1 MISITKKISFNNDI
15 ETVFKTVTDL
25 NNQYWRCNLDKLEI
39 INQRQFIEYTTD
51 GFQTLFTTKELQEN
65 KSWIFSFENNNIIGS
80 WQGYFSFENN
90 VTTLE
95 FTETIKAKK
104 LILKPFLKP
113 YLNKQMNQYLVD
125 LKKIL

>member
-1 MISITKKISFNNDI
+1 MISITKKISFNKDI

-25 NNQYWRCNLDKLEI
+25 NNQYWRRNLDKLEI
-39 INQRQFIEYTTD
+39 VNQRQFIEYTTD

-95 FTETIKAKK
+95 FTETIQAKK